1 VSERHR
7 FWQRAL
13 RLLSLEIP
21 REASSAFLGGEH
33 SLQQEMWLRSLRKEK
48 RQQIDMNT
56 PLEEVSFMI
65 IDMETTGFSPQQGD
79 EILAMAAAKT
89 ISGIVKETYFTFV
102 CPEKAIPPHIS
113 ALTGIQTKDVL
124 HAPRLDEALR
134 SFLSFIHGGVMIGYH
149 IGHDLSFLRHF
160 LWMYYRT
167 KWTVRFFDMQPIVE
181 MILRCSCPTLDE
193 ALRYYGIPCEKR
205 HTADGDVEAMA
216 KLWKVLFEELK
227 QRNIET
233 LHDLYAALS
242 IR

>member
-1 VSERHR
+1 VSGRHR

-21 REASSAFLGGEH
+21 REALSAFLDGEH
-33 SLQQEMWLRSLRKEK
+33 SLQQEMWLRSLQKEK
-48 RQQIDMNT
+48 QQIDITT
-56 PLEEVSFMI
+56 PLAEVPFVI
-65 IDMETTGFSPQQGD
+65 IDMETTGFSPRQGD

-124 HAPRLDEALR
+124 HAPRLGEALR
-134 SFLSFIHGGVMIGYH
+134 SFLSFLHGGVMIGYH

-167 KWTVRFFDMQPIVE
+167 KWTTRFFDMQPIVE
-181 MILRCSCPTLDE
+181 MILRCSCPTLDK
-193 ALRYYGIPCEKR
+193 ALQYYGIPCEKR

>member
-1 VSERHR
+1 VRERHR

-21 REASSAFLGGEH
+21 REALSAFLDGEH
-33 SLQQEMWLRSLRKEK
+33 SLHQEMWLRSLRKEK
-48 RQQIDMNT
+48 QQIDITT
-56 PLEEVSFMI
+56 PLAEVPFVI

-89 ISGIVKETYFTFV
+89 LNGIVKERYFTLV

-113 ALTGIQTKDVL
+113 ALTGIQAKDVL
-124 HAPRLDEALR
+124 HAPRLREALR

-160 LWMYYRT
+160 LWKYYRT
-167 KWTVRFFDMQPIVE
+167 KWAARFFDMQPMVE
-181 MILRCSCPTLDE
+181 MILRCSCPTFDE
-193 ALRYYGIPCEKR
+193 ALQYYEILCQKR

-216 KLWKVLFEELK
+216 KLWKVLLEELK

-233 LHDLYAALS
+233 LRDLYAALS
-242 IR
+242 MR